1 MANQSKAN
9 HVVRLLAI
17 FMVVMPL
24 MGMTIMNHN
33 MLHDPTEPPKA
44 LQPTKTSEIS
54 YSSMN
59 LNAIFIKPFSRWAVI
74 NGQVYHEGDAV
85 GEYIITNIDVDTV
98 ELIDSANNKER
109 LQLVTPIKKAVPVK
123 EE

>member
-24 MGMTIMNHN
+24 MGMKIIYRN

-44 LQPTKTSEIS
+44 LLPTKTSETS
-54 YSSMN
+54 YRNMN
-59 LNAIFIKPFSRWAVI
+59 LNAIFIKPFTRWAII

-85 GEYIITNIDVDTV
+85 GEYIITNIHVDTV

-109 LQLVTPIKKAVPVK
+109 LQLVPLIKKRR
-123 EE
+123 